1 MEIGREDKLEQLER
15 ILESRALHGS
25 ENLKSFLKFV
35 VDKSLADSADQL
47 KEYTIATEVFG
58 RSNQFSPRNDSV
70 VRVQASRLRS
80 KLQEY
85 YATEGKSDRVLIEL
99 PKGHYNPSFSATNR
113 DKDDSS
119 PIRKSLKGRNGGIG
133 LALHLPPQQL
143 AHDRWK
149 GGIWIAG
156 LGATLL
162 VLIGVGLALVVWN
175 GSLTERARIEKAG
188 FVWEP
193 FLKAEAQTLL
203 VLSNPAVYR
212 FTNPKDPEP
221 LLKDSITLTP
231 GQIKRIE
238 ETMGGKFMIRNSTG
252 QLVPTA
258 DQFTGVGEA
267 MGLHLITYLFGST
280 GREVHVK
287 QSRTVSGEDLKSKN
301 VIFLGSVWV
310 NEWSG
315 KPPVKED
322 FIYTPN
328 ATIENQNPQP
338 GEEMEYTPKFD
349 SAGRL
354 IEDYALITVKPNI
367 SHKHTVMILAGIH
380 SEGTQA
386 AGEYAAS
393 PEYLNILNQRL
404 LQFPKPPRHYQA
416 LLKVAV
422 DNGIPTTISLIGIHE
437 LRPSAD

>member
-35 VDKSLADSADQL
+35 VDKSLTDSADQL

-58 RSNQFSPRNDSV
+58 RSNHFSPRNDSV

-85 YATEGKSDRVLIEL
+85 YATEGKTDRVLIEL
-99 PKGHYNPSFSATNR
+99 PKGHYNPSFSAINNDR
-113 DKDDSS
+113 DDSAAV
-119 PIRKSLKGRNGGIG
+119 RKPQRPRG
-133 LALHLPPQQL
+133 AVVALPP
-143 AHDRWK
+143 
-149 GGIWIAG
+149 
-156 LGATLL
+156 
-162 VLIGVGLALVVWN
+162 
-175 GSLTERARIEKAG
+175 SLTEERINVRSKERSWIVGLSATVILLVAVVFALLIWNRSLARQARVDKAG
-188 FVWEP
+188 LVWEP
-193 FLKAEAQTLL
+193 FLKTDAPTLL

-212 FTNPKDPEP
+212 FTNPKDPEV
-221 LLKDSITLTP
+221 LLRDSITLTP
-231 GQIKRIE
+231 GQIKRNE
-238 ETMGGKFMIRNSTG
+238 ETLGGKFMIRNSTG
-252 QLVPTA
+252 QLVPST

-287 QSRTVSGEDLKSKN
+287 QSRTISSEDLKNRN

-322 FIYTPN
+322 FTYTPN
-328 ATIENQNPQP
+328 ATIENQNPQL
-338 GEEMEYTPKFD
+338 GEELEYSPKFD

-354 IEDYALITVKPNI
+354 TEDYALITVKPNI
-367 SHKHTVMILAGIH
+367 SDKHTVMILAGIH

-393 PEYLNILNQRL
+393 PEYLNSLNHRL

-422 DNGIPTTISLIGIHE
+422 DNGIPTKISLIGVHE
-437 LRPSAD
+437 LRPSTD